1 MFLTKKAFYLKM
13 NQHQDYDK
21 IIKET
26 IEKIGTP
33 ILQKLLKIEA
43 TSIEDVPTT
52 IPRTIERR
60 ADFLKIGVD
69 STDFIKKLF
78 HLEFQANIHEKM
90 LQRFLVYFA
99 LFYEKFG
106 LPIKQYVIYLGTGTW
121 TALTRLEMNN
131 IVFEYEVININTI
144 DYEVFIDSENPE
156 EIMLAILADFKKQDK
171 TKVIKRIITCL
182 KDKTKNKK
190 KLQKLIMQLEILSN
204 LRNLQ
209 PEITKI
215 LTTMSITYDV
225 TQDLRYL
232 EGVEQNK
239 KEMIVEMLL
248 QGVLTLK
255 QIADVAKI
263 DIDTIIEIS
272 NELKSK

>member
-1 MFLTKKAFYLKM
+1 M

-69 STDFIKKLF
+69 SADFIKKLF

-106 LPIKQYVIYLGTGTW
+106 LPIKQYVIYLGTGSW
-121 TALTRLEMNN
+121 TAPTRLEMNN
-131 IVFEYEVININTI
+131 IIFEYEVININTI

-232 EGVEQNK
+232 EGVEIGVEKNK
-239 KEMIVEMLL
+239 KEMIVKLL
-248 QGVLTLK
+248 KEGSWSLQ
-255 QIADVAKI
+255 KI
-263 DIDTIIEIS
+263 SDFVEVDIDTIIAIS
-272 NELKSK
+272 NEMQSK